1 MILPVLAAA
10 GQAASQVLEDKRG
23 EEAVRLIPHSVA
35 AVLIGAAA
43 LLVAAWLLSTL
54 GAIVTF
60 GGFTVT
66 RDGDRLRIRRGLVS
80 RNEATVPV
88 GRVRAVRV
96 VEGLLRRPFGLASLT
111 VEVTGYAEE
120 ASAARTLFPLV
131 RVRDVPAFLAEFL
144 PELADDVAGLERPP
158 ARAARRYV
166 LVPALVG
173 AAVAVAA
180 WFAVGPVRAARAA
193 DRRVRVRAVA
203 LGGLA
208 VAGRPAGG
216 ALAGDRTD
224 DGARAGAVPGVAH
237 AVPERV
243 PAARAAGGFERG
255 VREGHDGADPAPG
268 RGRGAVGVGRAVAP
282 ANCPIRE

>member
-1 MILPVLAAA
+1 MV
-10 GQAASQVLEDKRG
+10 
-23 EEAVRLIPHSVA
+23 
-35 AVLIGAAA
+35 GAAA

-173 AAVAVAA
+173 AAVAVGA
-180 WFAVGPVRAARAA
+180 WFARRARS
-193 DRRVRVRAVA
+193 RCSR
-203 LGGLA
+203 
-208 VAGRPAGG
+208 
-216 ALAGDRTD
+216 
-224 DGARAGAVPGVAH
+224 
-237 AVPERV
+237 
-243 PAARAAGGFERG
+243 
-255 VREGHDGADPAPG
+255 
-268 RGRGAVGVGRAVAP
+268 
-282 ANCPIRE
+282 C